1 MWWAGQGSREL
12 AKALSALSP
21 PGFSET
27 YYVLGTVPASRAGM
41 GSRPTQPRV
50 WLTSGRCWEFVTG
63 IAELPASKMSNQVN
77 YY

>member
-27 YYVLGTVPASRAGM
+27 YYVLGTVPGSRAGM

-50 WLTSGRCWEFVTG
+50 WLTSG
-63 IAELPASKMSNQVN
+63 
-77 YY
+77 